1 MEKIKKQYQYEVSGR
16 WKYPRLRSWYLKKF
30 STKQEKSFYFLHKI
44 EYCEF
49 PLKLRAARGK
59 SLADPWDDHYC
70 FASKLG
76 QSWKHKSRRKSQYYR
91 KKRKCSHWKQ
101 SRLSKRYVTQKAH

>member
-1 MEKIKKQYQYEVSGR
+1 MEKIKQQYQYEVSGR

-49 PLKLRAARGK
+49 PLIDRILSDN
-59 SLADPWDDHYC
+59 SLFQIEKWPH
-70 FASKLG
+70 L
-76 QSWKHKSRRKSQYYR
+76 
-91 KKRKCSHWKQ
+91 
-101 SRLSKRYVTQKAH
+101 